1 MKNVVFPTLGGLF
14 LIVGITAIYA
24 KSDIP
29 TPVERAKILAEG
41 EHNLAPREYLLDPTD
56 KKVANPFVGK
66 QLEKPKII
74 SKSLRPSS
82 DQEFLSLLATKLNPT
97 GVLMLGD
104 NQFLLFGEKKV
115 KVGDTINIPFDK
127 ESVSVELIDLTSTS
141 FTLKLNSE
149 QLTRPITPA
158 NSHEKPSS

>member
-1 MKNVVFPTLGGLF
+1 MKNRIFLTFSGIAFVFAPAGAL
-14 LIVGITAIYA
+14 A

-29 TPVERAKILAEG
+29 TPIERAKILSDG
-41 EHNLAPREYLLDPTD
+41 ERSLASRDYQYDLSAKTVP
-56 KKVANPFVGK
+56 NPFIGK
-66 QLEKPKII
+66 QVDKPKVVV
-74 SKSLRPSS
+74 KSLRPSS
-82 DQEFLSLLATKLNPT
+82 DAEFLAVLASKLNPT

-127 ESVSVELIDLTSTS
+127 ESVSVELIDLTGTS
-141 FTLKLNSE
+141 FTLKLNNE